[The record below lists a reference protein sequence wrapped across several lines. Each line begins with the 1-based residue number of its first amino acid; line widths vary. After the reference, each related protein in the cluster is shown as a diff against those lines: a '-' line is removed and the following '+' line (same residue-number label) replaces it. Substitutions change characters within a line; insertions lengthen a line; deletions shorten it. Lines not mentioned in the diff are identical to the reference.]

1 MSKIYLWLMYDL
13 SIRRL
18 IACVF
23 MHCMHQ
29 LNLTNY
35 FFYLTYS
42 LVQFLLMFCRFAG
55 IRFVFRHIV
64 NGRIGERVPK
74 LASDDTR
81 YLNQQFD
88 LQTNRMQ
95 C

>member
-1 MSKIYLWLMYDL
+1 MAHVRFIYPSSYSLCIHALYAPTKFNQLLFL
-13 SIRRL
+13 S
-18 IACVF
+18 
-23 MHCMHQ
+23 
-29 LNLTNY
+29 NL
-35 FFYLTYS
+35 FS